1 MRILSDFDGVWTDQ
15 RGEAAAIQAAFA
27 REAAALMG
35 VEEEDAAEEFR
46 GFHRRTLED
55 PASHGWWPRGFLS
68 AFVDEDE
75 LLATGAVGRW
85 LDTDADLPGA
95 ERWLSAIRAGGHE
108 RAEDL
113 VNESFGPAMRAYRD
127 EGEHRLV
134 PEAREVALGLAGRG
148 IELVIVSNSPTEKLR
163 SMFAAEGLEEGPL
176 LRLVGDARKWWI
188 EEPEPRRTFH
198 GREVHLDRPRYRE
211 ILGRE
216 RPDVVIGDVA
226 SLDLATPAFM
236 RASGDLGDD
245 LRLLLKGHGK
255 ASTWA
260 TSQVELAPEER
271 LVDEVVP
278 SISALLAL

>member
-1 MRILSDFDGVWTDQ
+1 MADQ

-35 VEEEDAAEEFR
+35 VDEGQASEEFPR
-46 GFHRRTLED
+46 VPPTH
-55 PASHGWWPRGFLS
+55 PRGPRLPRMV
-68 AFVDEDE
+68 AARVPLGLRGRGR

-85 LDTDADLPGA
+85 LDTRADLPGA
-95 ERWLSAIRAGGHE
+95 ERWLSAIRAGGYE

-148 IELVIVSNSPTEKLR
+148 IELVIVSNSPTEKLW

-226 SLDLATPAFM
+226 LLDLATPAFM
-236 RASGDLGDD
+236 RASGELGDD

-255 ASTWA
+255 ASPWA
-260 TSQVELAPEER
+260 TSQVDLAPEDR
-271 LVDEVVP
+271 LVDEVAP
-278 SISALLAL
+278 SISALLDL

>member
-35 VEEEDAAEEFR
+35 VDEEHAAEEFR
-46 GFHRRTLED
+46 AFHRRTLED
-55 PASHGWWPRGFLS
+55 PASHGWWPRGYLS

-85 LDTDADLPGA
+85 LDHHADLPGA
-95 ERWLSAIRAGGHE
+95 ERWLTAIRAGGHE

-113 VNESFGPAMRAYRD
+113 VNQSFGPAMRAYRD

-134 PEAREVALGLAGRG
+134 PEAREVAQGLAGRG

-163 SMFAAEGLEEGPL
+163 SMFAAEGLGEGTL

-188 EEPEPRRTFH
+188 EGPEPRRTFN

-216 RPDVVIGDVA
+216 QPDVVIGDVA

-236 RASGDLGDD
+236 RASGELGAD
-245 LRLLLKGHGK
+245 LRLLLKGHEK
-255 ASTWA
+255 ASPWA
-260 TSQVELAPEER
+260 TSQVDLAPEAR
-271 LVDEVVP
+271 LVDEVAP
-278 SISALLAL
+278 TISALLDL

>member
-27 REAAALMG
+27 REAAELMAIDEQQA
-35 VEEEDAAEEFR
+35 VEEFR
-46 GFHRRTLED
+46 AFHARTLED
-55 PASHGWWPRGFLS
+55 PASHGWWPRGYLS

-75 LLATGAVGRW
+75 LLATGAVGWWLDHDPDLPEAQRW
-85 LDTDADLPGA
+85 LEG
-95 ERWLSAIRAGGHE
+95 IRAGGFE

-113 VNESFGPAMRAYRD
+113 VNQSFGPAMRAYRD

-134 PEAREVALGLAGRG
+134 PEAREVAEGLAAKGV
-148 IELVIVSNSPTEKLR
+148 ELVIVSNSPTEKLQA
-163 SMFAAEGLEEGPL
+163 MFAAAGLDEGPL

-188 EEPEPRRTFH
+188 EGPEPRRTFH
-198 GREVHLDRPRYRE
+198 GRPVHLDRPRYHE
-211 ILGRE
+211 ILGQE

-226 SLDLATPAFM
+226 SLDLSTPASM
-236 RASGDLGDD
+236 RANGELGSD

-255 ASTWA
+255 ASSWA
-260 TSQVELAPEER
+260 TSQVELDPDAR

-278 SISALLAL
+278 SISSLLEL